1 MTHIFFTL
9 LLLTACATA
18 HLARAAKFEE
28 EPPFWDAFFTRPDVA
43 ALHQQRTSGGGGVA
57 ATMTAV
63 AASPCDITGEW
74 TGILKPTSLNATH
87 LDDQYTI
94 QQHNATHWSVACAGP
109 KSCGWTDGA
118 GVFVREQG
126 GTMGPTV
133 QVEFDGKGPASLLSG
148 TVNANGKCDCIEWE
162 NDSAWARV
170 GSLSCGAA
178 SKPVMILQ
186 STFLD
191 WTLRFWTGHGLNF
204 HSRVLPV
211 IP

>member
-57 ATMTAV
+57 ATMTAMP
-63 AASPCDITGEW
+63 SPCDITGEW